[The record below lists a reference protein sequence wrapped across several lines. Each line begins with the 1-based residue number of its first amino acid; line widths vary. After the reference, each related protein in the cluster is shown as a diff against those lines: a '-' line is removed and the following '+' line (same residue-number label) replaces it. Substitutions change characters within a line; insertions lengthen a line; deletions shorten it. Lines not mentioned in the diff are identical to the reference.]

1 MPKNLWLLSELIRVA
16 VQIEDTQ
23 SNYIPVNVLNGSSL
37 NAGSGSGCLFFPIF
51 FVIRLYCYFR
61 MFGIFPSFMVEISKK
76 TRRSIKAYTGLPV
89 VRVTQ
94 KQKKRLPKAEDG
106 VVIFNTLMTLHTA
119 AYHQVFLMKES
130 QLSLCSLSYI
140 LITLKRL

>member
-1 MPKNLWLLSELIRVA
+1 MVVA
-16 VQIEDTQ
+16 KTRGRGQGVFSFQ
-23 SNYIPVNVLNGSSL
+23 
-37 NAGSGSGCLFFPIF
+37 FF
-51 FVIRLYCYFR
+51 FVVRLYCYFR

-106 VVIFNTLMTLHTA
+106 VVVFNTLMTFNT